1 MASGSVGGS
10 TPIRRRVRVT
20 ASLESGRAA
29 SSLSDSGSQASRMPT
44 ATSEITPPKMNNPGQ
59 PQRGRMIVEMGP
71 AKAVPKP

>member
-20 ASLESGRAA
+20 ASPASGRAA
-29 SSLSDSGSQASRMPT
+29 SSLSDSGSHTSRIAT
-44 ATSEITPPKMNNPGQ
+44 AASEIAPPKVNSPGQ
-59 PQRGRMIVEMGP
+59 PQRGRMMVEMGP